1 MINYEL
7 TLPNAQVPRKSG
19 PDEAGFDLF
28 CPSEVVIDSSEVKVI
43 NLGIRIALPKGSV
56 ALLRGR
62 SGLATRGLDP
72 VEWVALDPSGTMV
85 RILGGVIDCTYRGN
99 WGVIIKNLGSG
110 VITLSTGDRC
120 CQFVHLPLWVEEK
133 WVPAGLDVTER
144 GESGLGK

>member
-19 PDEAGFDLF
+19 ELEAGYDLF
-28 CPSEVVIDSSEVKVI
+28 CPHEVVIESSEVKVI

-72 VEWVALDPSGTMV
+72 VEWVDTSGTMV

-110 VITLSTGDRC
+110 VITLLTGDRC

-133 WVPAGLDVTER
+133 WVVGGLSETER